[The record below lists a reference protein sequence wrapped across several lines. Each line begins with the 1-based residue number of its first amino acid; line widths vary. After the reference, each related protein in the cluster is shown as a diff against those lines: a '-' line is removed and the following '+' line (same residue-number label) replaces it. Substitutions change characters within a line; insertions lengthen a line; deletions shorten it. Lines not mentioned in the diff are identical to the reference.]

1 MKKTTRILA
10 LPLIAAAMLAAGTV
24 NATPRPLD
32 RMDLGRL
39 AMSAGA
45 HRDIVVNA
53 DTRYVNVTNGQTVT
67 FDVSGKRFTF
77 AFDAW
82 PYVDS
87 VPLSTIAPK
96 DVAVPSGVRVYI
108 APNPL
113 YQD

>member
-1 MKKTTRILA
+1 MKKTTRMLG
-10 LPLIAAAMLAAGTV
+10 LPMIAAAMLAAGTV
-24 NATPRPLD
+24 NAMPRALD

-39 AMSAGA
+39 TMSAGTD
-45 HRDIVVNA
+45 RDIAVNA

-67 FDVSGKRFTF
+67 FEVSGKRFTF

-82 PYVDS
+82 PNVDS
-87 VPLSTIAPK
+87 VPLSAIAPS
-96 DVAVPSGVRVYI
+96 DVMVPSGVRVYI

>member
-1 MKKTTRILA
+1 MKQTTRMLA
-10 LPLIAAAMLAAGTV
+10 LPLITAAMLAAGTV
-24 NATPRPLD
+24 SAMPRPLD

-39 AMSAGA
+39 TMSAVA
-45 HRDIVVNA
+45 NRDVVVNA
-53 DTRYVNVTNGQTVT
+53 DTRYVNVTNGETVT
-67 FDVSGKRFTF
+67 FEVSGKRFTF

-96 DVAVPSGVRVYI
+96 DLMVPSGVRVYI